1 SWTVRVNIKG
11 SWQVLQPGKQGKQKW
26 MDQLASWTPEST
38 NDETF
43 FPTAQKGGLTI
54 GVTTEERSE
63 TKRLITNPTDS
74 ISWIILTS
82 NTVLEK
88 TEPTLFDKSMIR
100 IPGGSMLS
108 DELSSQ
114 WKRYS
119 QQMGVTSQIMS
130 RTN

>member
-1 SWTVRVNIKG
+1 
-11 SWQVLQPGKQGKQKW
+11 

-38 NDETF
+38 KDETF

-54 GVTTEERSE
+54 GVTTEERTE
-63 TKRLITNPTDS
+63 TKRIIPNPTDS
-74 ISWIILTS
+74 ISWIVLTN

-88 TEPTLFDKSMIR
+88 TEPVLFDKSMIR

-108 DELSSQ
+108 EELSSQ

-119 QQMGVTSQIMS
+119 QQMGVTSQFMS